1 MSTVPPTWPELTSN
15 DLRPPGTAVRW
26 RGVEGAGAIRY
37 TFSGRAG
44 IFQYLTALRRSLP
57 GSSRRRQVLLPAFHC
72 PSVVDPVLHAGFEV
86 RYYGITEHLGVDE
99 GDLLRKV
106 GEDTAA
112 VLFIRYFGMG
122 AISPALVAA
131 VRAAG
136 AKVLSDCSHSFL
148 SDSPLALAGREADAT
163 IYSFWKLIPSSTVG
177 GGVWCGDSSIA
188 PYWPQQNS
196 AGARHQLQFVRD
208 LLGELIR
215 GYRRPPS
222 DLAEPVDSEDAFGM
236 AEPAIRKSCELAYPY
251 DRALSFARLPLAA
264 GWVLRRVDLGMLARS
279 RRDNYRLFCDQLVE
293 STDLQLVAP
302 CLADADV
309 PWGVPVVMHNRGERD
324 YLIRARGVPLFTFGE
339 VLHPSLLRDQAQNP
353 EMVEA
358 AQFLSD
364 NLLVFAIHQQLS
376 LAAVRRYAGIVN
388 RFMESL

>member
-1 MSTVPPTWPELTSN
+1 MRAKAGWAPPTWPELTSN
-15 DLRPPGTAVRW
+15 DLRPPDTAVRW
-26 RGVEGAGAIRY
+26 HSLEATDALHY
-37 TFSGRAG
+37 TYSGRAG

-57 GSSRRRQVLLPAFHC
+57 DSSGRRQVLLPAFHC

-86 RYYGITEHLGVDE
+86 RYYRITERLGVDDK
-99 GDLLRKV
+99 DLLARI
-106 GEDTAA
+106 GENTAA
-112 VLFIRYFGMG
+112 VLFIRFFGMG
-122 AISPALVAA
+122 EISPALITAI
-131 VRAAG
+131 RAAG

-148 SDSPLALAGREADAT
+148 SDSPLGLAGREADAT

-177 GGVWCGDSSIA
+177 GGVWCDDRSIA
-188 PYWPQQNS
+188 PHWPQQTA
-196 AGARHQLQFVRD
+196 AGARHQLQFLRD

-215 GYRRPPS
+215 GGRQSAGPGMA
-222 DLAEPVDSEDAFGM
+222 DPV

-251 DRALSFARLPLAA
+251 DPGLSYARLPLAA
-264 GWVLRRVDLGMLARS
+264 GGILRRVDLGAVARA
-279 RRDNYRLFCDQLVE
+279 RRENYRLFCEQLAE
-293 STDLQLVAP
+293 RTDLQLVTP
-302 CLADADV
+302 RLAEADV

-339 VLHPSLLRDQAQNP
+339 VLHPSLLREQRQNP

-364 NLLVFAIHQQLS
+364 NLLVFAIHQQLGP
-376 LAAVRRYAGIVN
+376 AAVRRYAGMVN